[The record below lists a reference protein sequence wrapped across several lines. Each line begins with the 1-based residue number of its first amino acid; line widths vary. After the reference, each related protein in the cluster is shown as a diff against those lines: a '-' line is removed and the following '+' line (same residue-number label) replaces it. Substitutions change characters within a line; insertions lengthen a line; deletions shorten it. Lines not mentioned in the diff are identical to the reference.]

1 MPIYYNNDLIICSN
15 HDSDK
20 KFAKDYNLK
29 QMKTYEN
36 DSLEHILLTQIC
48 SSVEL
53 ISNDMDSGAEINTRN
68 LDKIKLADQL
78 LHEVQ
83 EDLAFQLLPSNI
95 KK

>member
-20 KFAKDYNLK
+20 NFAKDNNLK
-29 QMKTYEN
+29 QMKIYNN
-36 DSLEHILLTQIC
+36 DSLERILLTQIC

-53 ISNDMDSGAEINTRN
+53 ISDDMDSGAEINTRN

>member
-1 MPIYYNNDLIICSN
+1 MPIYYRDDLIVCSN

-20 KFAKDYNLK
+20 KFAKDNILK
-29 QMKTYEN
+29 EMKTYEN
-36 DSLEHILLTQIC
+36 DSLEHILLTQI
-48 SSVEL
+48 SSSIEL
-53 ISNDMDSGAEINTRN
+53 ISDDMDSGAEINPRN
-68 LDKIKLADQL
+68 FDKIKLADQL

>member
-29 QMKTYEN
+29 QMKTYNN

-53 ISNDMDSGAEINTRN
+53 ISDDMDSGAEINKRN
-68 LDKIKLADQL
+68 FDKIKLADQL

>member
-1 MPIYYNNDLIICSN
+1 MPIYYRDDLLLCSN
-15 HDSDK
+15 HYSDNN
-20 KFAKDYNLK
+20 FANDNNLK
-29 QMKTYEN
+29 EMKIHEN

-53 ISNDMDSGAEINTRN
+53 ISDDMDSGAEINTRN
-68 LDKIKLADQL
+68 FDKIKLADQL

>member
-1 MPIYYNNDLIICSN
+1 MTYN
-15 HDSDK
+15 
-20 KFAKDYNLK
+20 
-29 QMKTYEN
+29 N

-48 SSVEL
+48 CSVEL
-53 ISNDMDSGAEINTRN
+53 ISDDMDSGAEINQRN
-68 LDKIKLADQL
+68 FDKIKLADQL

>member
-1 MPIYYNNDLIICSN
+1 MSRY
-15 HDSDK
+15 
-20 KFAKDYNLK
+20 
-29 QMKTYEN
+29 

-53 ISNDMDSGAEINTRN
+53 ISDDMDSGAEINTRN
-68 LDKIKLADQL
+68 FDKIKLADQL

>member
-1 MPIYYNNDLIICSN
+1 
-15 HDSDK
+15 
-20 KFAKDYNLK
+20 
-29 QMKTYEN
+29 
-36 DSLEHILLTQIC
+36 
-48 SSVEL
+48 
-53 ISNDMDSGAEINTRN
+53 